1 MLFVPQEAVPSCLYN
16 DWEAASMKKESLV
29 VACPQEAAQ
38 ISFNICPLVEA
49 SVIFVVVD
57 NM

>member
-1 MLFVPQEAVPSCLYN
+1 
-16 DWEAASMKKESLV
+16 MKKESLV